1 MQDHSKWAVTHVPGG
16 LEGCGMAAARNISS
30 ARRLLYTAEECDRAA
45 AATTVK
51 VLCVG
56 DINRAGH
63 QLQRGGGAVCFT
75 KNAAL
80 WEQFVKIVAVVGDC
94 GEL

>member
-1 MQDHSKWAVTHVPGG
+1 MSNP
-16 LEGCGMAAARNISS
+16 
-30 ARRLLYTAEECDRAA
+30 
-45 AATTVK
+45 
-51 VLCVG
+51 VLQVVCFA

-80 WEQFVKIVAVVGDC
+80 WEAFVPIVAAVGEC
-94 GEL
+94 GQL